1 MIFESV
7 VMVVMGMHA
16 MDERAVDIVVVV
28 VVVVVAESND
38 YS

>member
-28 VVVVVAESND
+28 VVVVAESND